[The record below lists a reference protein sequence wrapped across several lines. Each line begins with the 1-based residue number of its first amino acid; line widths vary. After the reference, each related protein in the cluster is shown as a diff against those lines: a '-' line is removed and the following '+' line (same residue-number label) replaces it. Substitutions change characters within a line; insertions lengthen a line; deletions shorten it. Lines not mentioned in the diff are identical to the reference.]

1 MCSWWTSRTACRTAW
16 STPPPCRL
24 RPRGWRLRRPA
35 GCSEAREAIGTLP
48 LRFPPPCGR
57 RILDRPCR
65 AKTGGTDEIVPV
77 RRSELP
83 ERVVSRGSGG
93 RMRKIVVQMMLSLD
107 GYFEGPDH
115 DLSWHLVDE
124 ELHAHFN
131 EQLATMSAFVEGRVS
146 YELMEAVWPTAD
158 QDPDY
163 PPTMREFAGIW
174 RAVPKI
180 VFSRTLQ
187 EVGPNASLRAEV
199 DPDEIRALKQQPG
212 GDMTLGGVDLVD
224 TFRRL
229 DLVDEYRLYVNPV
242 VIGRGRRLFET
253 ADNPTDLELVENRRF
268 GNGVVL
274 LRYAVR
280 RL

>member
-1 MCSWWTSRTACRTAW
+1 
-16 STPPPCRL
+16 
-24 RPRGWRLRRPA
+24 
-35 GCSEAREAIGTLP
+35 
-48 LRFPPPCGR
+48 
-57 RILDRPCR
+57 
-65 AKTGGTDEIVPV
+65 
-77 RRSELP
+77 
-83 ERVVSRGSGG
+83 
-93 RMRKIVVQMMLSLD
+93 MRKIIVQMMLSLD
-107 GYFEGPDH
+107 GYFEGLDH

-131 EQLATMSAFVEGRVS
+131 EHLATMSAFMEGRVT
-146 YELMEAVWPTAD
+146 YELMEAFWPTAD
-158 QDPDY
+158 QNPDY

-174 RAVPKI
+174 RAVPKL

-199 DPDEIRALKQQPG
+199 DPDEIGALKQQPG
-212 GDMTLGGVDLVD
+212 GDMTLGGVNLVE

-242 VIGRGRRLFET
+242 VVGRGRRLFET
-253 ADNPTDLELVENRRF
+253 ADHPMDLELVENRRF

-280 RL
+280 RP

>member
-1 MCSWWTSRTACRTAW
+1 
-16 STPPPCRL
+16 
-24 RPRGWRLRRPA
+24 
-35 GCSEAREAIGTLP
+35 
-48 LRFPPPCGR
+48 
-57 RILDRPCR
+57 
-65 AKTGGTDEIVPV
+65 
-77 RRSELP
+77 
-83 ERVVSRGSGG
+83 
-93 RMRKIVVQMMLSLD
+93 MRKIVVHMMLSLD
-107 GYFEGPDH
+107 GYVEGPDH

-131 EQLATMSAFVEGRVS
+131 ERLATMSAFLEGRVT
-146 YELMEAVWPTAD
+146 YQLMEAFWPAAD
-158 QDPDY
+158 QNLDH

-174 RAVPKI
+174 RATPKI

-199 DPDEIRALKQQPG
+199 DPDEIRALQQQPG
-212 GDMTLGGVDLVD
+212 GDMTLGGADLVE

-229 DLVDEYRLYVNPV
+229 DLVDEYRLYLNPV

-253 ADNPTDLELVENRRF
+253 TDTPTHLDLTEERRF

-280 RL
+280 RPGTPSRGG

>member
-1 MCSWWTSRTACRTAW
+1 
-16 STPPPCRL
+16 
-24 RPRGWRLRRPA
+24 
-35 GCSEAREAIGTLP
+35 
-48 LRFPPPCGR
+48 
-57 RILDRPCR
+57 
-65 AKTGGTDEIVPV
+65 
-77 RRSELP
+77 
-83 ERVVSRGSGG
+83 
-93 RMRKIVVQMMLSLD
+93 MRKIVVHMMLSLD

-131 EQLATMSAFVEGRVS
+131 EQLATNSAFLEGRVT

-158 QDPDY
+158 QDPDA
-163 PPTMREFAGIW
+163 PPVMREFAGIW
-174 RAVPKI
+174 RSVPKL

-199 DPDEIRALKQQPG
+199 DPDEIRTLKQEPG
-212 GDMTLGGVDLVD
+212 GDMTLGGVDLVE

-280 RL
+280 RP